1 MPKNEDDQWDRT
13 LTRCSME
20 TNEMTKLLKEIIA
33 SKDAKK
39 LNQLFD
45 EKEPIDLAQQLE
57 DFEDEDL
64 RVIVNLL
71 TTEHRAELMEE
82 ADDEFRLRL
91 AQNTT
96 NTQLLDTFELMQ
108 KDDIVDLL
116 GDFPTGRRKE
126 VLNLMKKDD
135 RQIITKLLQYP
146 EESAGGIMTTAYLAL
161 NENLT
166 VTEGLQKI
174 HDIGP
179 KTEVLETIYI
189 TDSQHKLT
197 GTLDLRT
204 IFSAPKA
211 TKLKDIMD
219 TNVISVTPE
228 VDQEEVAKL
237 VSRYNLDAMPVI
249 SSKKQLLGIITVDDI
264 IDVIIEE
271 HDEDMLQMAGVSSE
285 ERLDTSLGQSIKFR
299 LPWLLVNLAT
309 AFLASF
315 TVKMFEG
322 TINKVVALSAIMT
335 IVSGM
340 GGNAGTQTMS
350 VLVRELSKN
359 KIPFSEAVHGF
370 LKEILLG
377 IIDGAVNGFVTA
389 LIVWWIYGNFY
400 LGVIVFIAMIGNMI
414 VAGVFGFLV
423 PVLLDKFHADPAV
436 ASSIFVTTATDVLGF
451 FIFLGLATIMM
462 PLLLK

>member
-1 MPKNEDDQWDRT
+1 
-13 LTRCSME
+13 ME
-20 TNEMTKLLKEIIA
+20 TNKMTELLKEIIA

-39 LNQLFD
+39 LNQLFE

-57 DFEDEDL
+57 DFEDEDIG
-64 RVIVNLL
+64 VIVDLL
-71 TTEHRAELMEE
+71 STEHRAELMEE

-96 NTQLLDTFELMQ
+96 NDQLLDTFEFMQ

-126 VLNLMKKDD
+126 VLNLMKRDD

-161 NENLT
+161 NQNLT
-166 VTEGLQKI
+166 VTEGLKKI
-174 HDIGP
+174 HEIGP

-189 TDSQHKLT
+189 TDAQHHLT

-228 VDQEEVAKL
+228 VDQEEVARL
-237 VSRYNLDAMPVI
+237 VSRYDLNAMPVI
-249 SSKKQLLGIITVDDI
+249 SAKKQLLGIITVDDI

-285 ERLDTSLGQSIKFR
+285 ERLDTSLWQSVKFR

-315 TVKMFEG
+315 VVKMFEG

-359 KIPFSEAVHGF
+359 KLSFSEALHGF
-370 LKEILLG
+370 FKEILLG
-377 IIDGAVNGFVTA
+377 IIDGAVNGLVTGV
-389 LIVWWIYGNFY
+389 IVWGIYGNFY
-400 LGVIVFIAMIGNMI
+400 LGVIVLIAMIGNMI

-462 PLLLK
+462 PLLIG

>member
-1 MPKNEDDQWDRT
+1 
-13 LTRCSME
+13 ME
-20 TNEMTKLLKEIIA
+20 TNEMTELLKEIIA
-33 SKDAKK
+33 SRDAKK
-39 LNQLFD
+39 LNQLFE

-64 RVIVNLL
+64 SVIVDLL

-82 ADDEFRLRL
+82 ADDELRLRL
-91 AQNTT
+91 AKNTT
-96 NTQLLDTFELMQ
+96 NAQLLDTFELMQ

-126 VLNLMKKDD
+126 ILNLMKTDD
-135 RQIITKLLQYP
+135 RKIITNLLQYP
-146 EESAGGIMTTAYLAL
+146 EESAGGIMSTAYLDL

-166 VTEGLQKI
+166 VTQGLKKI
-174 HDIGP
+174 HEIGP
-179 KTEVLETIYI
+179 KTEVLETIYV
-189 TDSQHKLT
+189 TDTQHRLT

-204 IFSAPKA
+204 LFSASKE
-211 TKLKDIMD
+211 TKLKSIMD

-237 VSRYNLDAMPVI
+237 VSRYDLDAMPVI
-249 SSKKQLLGIITVDDI
+249 NAKKQLLGIITVDDI

-285 ERLDTSLGQSIKFR
+285 ERLDTSLAESIKFR

-315 TVKMFEG
+315 TVKMFEA

-359 KIPFSEAVHGF
+359 KISFSDAVRGF

-377 IIDGAVNGFVTA
+377 VIDGAVNGIVTA
-389 LIVWWIYGNFY
+389 VIVWWIYGNFY

-423 PVLLDKFHADPAV
+423 PVILDKIHADPAV

-462 PLLLK
+462 PLLI

>member
-1 MPKNEDDQWDRT
+1 
-13 LTRCSME
+13 ME
-20 TNEMTKLLKEIIA
+20 TNEMTELLKEIIA

-39 LNQLFD
+39 LNQLFE

-64 RVIVNLL
+64 GVIVDLL
-71 TTEHRAELMEE
+71 STEHRAELMEE

-96 NTQLLDTFELMQ
+96 NDQLLDTFEFMQ

-161 NENLT
+161 NQNLT
-166 VTEGLQKI
+166 VTEALKKI
-174 HDIGP
+174 HEIGP

-189 TDSQHKLT
+189 TDAQHHLT

-219 TNVISVTPE
+219 ANVISVTPE
-228 VDQEEVAKL
+228 VDQEEVARL
-237 VSRYNLDAMPVI
+237 VSRYDLNAMPVI
-249 SSKKQLLGIITVDDI
+249 SAKKQLLGIITVDDI

-285 ERLDTSLGQSIKFR
+285 ERLDTSLWQSVKFR

-315 TVKMFEG
+315 VVKMFAG

-350 VLVRELSKN
+350 VLVRELSRN
-359 KIPFSEAVHGF
+359 KLSFSEALRGF
-370 LKEILLG
+370 FKEILLG
-377 IIDGAVNGFVTA
+377 IIDGAVNGLVTGV
-389 LIVWWIYGNFY
+389 IVWGIYGNFY
-400 LGVIVFIAMIGNMI
+400 LGVIVLIAMIGNMI

-462 PLLLK
+462 PLLVG